1 MTRLHDWATTQ
12 ADKVAV
18 QMQDTGR
25 ALTYQELDQNANRV
39 AEWLLSLGLPEGSV
53 IALLLENNLSTFE
66 LWWGA
71 RRAGLY
77 YVPISILLTGREAAY
92 IVRDCGASVLIT
104 SSAVAGLAQET
115 LNALGNDAPPHR
127 IMIDGAAAGFGDYS
141 RLMSGFSGTA
151 MLPERSVGRE
161 FMYSSGTTGFP
172 KGIRRPLQPYAKRYD
187 LPELEQKLRSMFQ
200 LDAGS
205 VFLSVSPLY
214 HATGRFNIRVIEC
227 GGSCVVMRKFDA
239 ASALEAI
246 AQHGITHGHWVP
258 TMFSRMLALPPE
270 VRAGHDL
277 SSQRVALHATAPCP
291 RHVKEAMIDWWGPI
305 INEYYG
311 GSENVGV
318 TYIDAA
324 DWLTHKGSVGKPI
337 CGDVHIMA
345 DDGSDVELPPGEI
358 GLIYFNGGV
367 GFQYHN
373 DSQKT
378 KSVFNQRG
386 WGTYGDMGSLDG
398 DGFLFMSDRRTDLI
412 ISGGVNIYP
421 QESENVLLTHAAVED
436 AAVIGI
442 PHEDF
447 GQEVKAVVQLKP
459 GCTPSE
465 ALAHELA
472 EFCRSQLSRIKCPR
486 SIDFVDELPRS
497 ENGKLLKRVLR
508 DRYAAA
514 ATAIDTA
521 ATTPV

>member
-1 MTRLHDWATTQ
+1 MSRLHDWAGTQ
-12 ADKVAV
+12 PDKVAV
-18 QMQDTGR
+18 QMHGTGQS
-25 ALTYQELDQNANRV
+25 LTYLQLDQRANRF
-39 AEWLLSLGLPEGSV
+39 ADWLLSLNLPERSV
-53 IALLLENNLSTFE
+53 IALLLENHLNTFE

-77 YVPISILLTGREAAY
+77 YVPISTLLTGREAAY
-92 IVRDCGASVLIT
+92 IVRDCGASVLVT
-104 SSAVAGLAQET
+104 SASTTGLAQET
-115 LNALGNDAPPHR
+115 INALGNDAPSR
-127 IMIDGAAAGFGDYS
+127 RLMVDGEAAGFASYEKI
-141 RLMSGFSGTA
+141 MAAFPGTA
-151 MLPERSVGRE
+151 TLTERPVGRE

-172 KGIRRPLQPYAKRYD
+172 KGIRRPLLPHARRYE
-187 LPELEQKLRSMFQ
+187 LPELEQKLRAMFQ
-200 LDAGS
+200 LDNES

-214 HATGRFNIRVIEC
+214 HATGRFNIRVLEC
-227 GGSCVVMRKFDA
+227 GGSCVIMRKFDA
-239 ASALEAI
+239 ASALAAI
-246 AQHGITHGHWVP
+246 AQHRITHGHWVP

-270 VRAGHDL
+270 ARAAYDI

-324 DWLTHKGSVGKPI
+324 DWLQHKGSVGKPI
-337 CGDVHIMA
+337 CGDMHIMA
-345 DDGSDVELPPGEI
+345 DDGSDTELAQGEI

-367 GFQYHN
+367 EFQYHN
-373 DSQKT
+373 DLQKT

-386 WGTYGDMGSLDG
+386 WGTYGDMGSIDN

-421 QESENVLLTHAAVED
+421 QEAENVLLTHPAVED
-436 AAVIGI
+436 VAVIGI

-447 GQEVKAVVQLKP
+447 GQEVKAVVQLKAWQI
-459 GCTPSE
+459 PSDH
-465 ALAHELA
+465 LAAELT
-472 EFCRSQLSRIKCPR
+472 EFCRSQLARIKCPR
-486 SIDFVDELPRS
+486 SFDFVDALPRS

-508 DRYAAA
+508 EGYAAVQA
-514 ATAIDTA
+514 KTSASGA
-521 ATTPV
+521 

>member
-1 MTRLHDWATTQ
+1 MTRLHDWAETQ
-12 ADKVAV
+12 PDKIAV
-18 QMQDTGR
+18 RMHETGR
-25 ALTYQELDQNANRV
+25 SLTYRELDQRANRV
-39 AEWLLSLGLPEGSV
+39 ADWLLSLGLAEGSV
-53 IALLLENNLSTFE
+53 IALLLENNLGTFE

-77 YVPISILLTGREAAY
+77 YVPISVLLTGREAAY
-92 IVRDCGASVLIT
+92 IVRDCGASVLVT
-104 SSAVAGLAQET
+104 SAAMADLANET
-115 LNALGNDAPPHR
+115 LKELGDDVPAHR
-127 IMIDGAAAGFGDYS
+127 VMLDGVAANFGNYDDIMSAFP
-141 RLMSGFSGTA
+141 GTTS
-151 MLPERSVGRE
+151 LPERPVGRE

-172 KGIRRPLQPYAKRYD
+172 KGIRRPLLPFARRYD

-200 LDAGS
+200 LDEHS

-227 GGSCVVMRKFDA
+227 GGSCVILRKFDA
-239 ASALEAI
+239 EIALEAI
-246 AQHGITHGHWVP
+246 ARHHITHGHWVP

-270 VRAGHDL
+270 VRGRHDL

-291 RHVKEAMIDWWGPI
+291 RHVKEAMINWWGPI

-318 TYIDAA
+318 TYIDAV
-324 DWLTHKGSVGKPI
+324 DWLAHKGSVGKPI
-337 CGDVHIMA
+337 CGEVHIMA
-345 DDGSDVELPPGEI
+345 DDGSDTELASGEI

-367 GFQYHN
+367 EFQYHN

-378 KSVFNQRG
+378 KSVFNKLG
-386 WGTYGDMGSLDG
+386 WGTYGDMGSVDG

-421 QESENVLLTHAAVED
+421 QEAENVLLTHPAVAD

-442 PHEDF
+442 AHEDF

-459 GCTPSE
+459 GHRGSE
-465 ALAHELA
+465 SLANELM

-486 SIDFVDELPRS
+486 SVDFVDELPRS

-508 DRYAAA
+508 DQYAAA
-514 ATAIDTA
+514 PVKA
-521 ATTPV
+521 AAS

>member
-1 MTRLHDWATTQ
+1 MSRLHDWATTQ
-12 ADKVAV
+12 PDKVAV
-18 QMQDTGR
+18 TMHDTGQT
-25 ALTYQELDQNANRV
+25 LTYRELDQRANRF

-53 IALLLENNLSTFE
+53 VALLLENNLSTFE
-66 LWWGA
+66 LWWGV

-77 YVPISILLTGREAAY
+77 YVPISILLTAREAAY
-92 IVRDCGASVLIT
+92 IVKDCGASALIT
-104 SSAVAGLAQET
+104 STATADLAQQTLEALGAEAPAYRLMLDGEAAGLQNYDKVMA
-115 LNALGNDAPPHR
+115 
-127 IMIDGAAAGFGDYS
+127 
-141 RLMSGFSGTA
+141 GFSGTA
-151 MLPERSVGRE
+151 VLPERPVGRE

-172 KGIRRPLQPYAKRYD
+172 KGIRRPLLPFARRYD

-200 LDAGS
+200 LDSAS

-227 GGSCVVMRKFDA
+227 GGSCVILRKFDA
-239 ASALEAI
+239 ESALEAI
-246 AQHGITHGHWVP
+246 ARHHITHGHWVP

-270 VRAGHDL
+270 VRARHAV
-277 SSQRVALHATAPCP
+277 SSQKVALHATAPCP
-291 RHVKEAMIDWWGPI
+291 RHVKEAMIAWWGPI

-324 DWLTHKGSVGKPI
+324 DWLSHRGSVGKPI
-337 CGDVHIMA
+337 CGEVHIMS
-345 DDGSDVELPPGEI
+345 DDGSDTELAAGDI

-373 DSQKT
+373 DSEKT

-386 WGTYGDMGSLDG
+386 WGTYGDMGSLDS

-421 QESENVLLTHAAVED
+421 QEAENLLLTHPAVED
-436 AAVIGI
+436 VAVIGI
-442 PHEDF
+442 PHEDY
-447 GQEVKAVVQLKP
+447 GQEVKAVVQLKA
-459 GCTPSE
+459 GQQASGD
-465 ALAHELA
+465 LGQELG

-486 SIDFVDELPRS
+486 SFDFVDALPRS

-508 DRYAAA
+508 EQYAS
-514 ATAIDTA
+514 
-521 ATTPV
+521 ATTSASGTPAN

>member
-1 MTRLHDWATTQ
+1 MTRLHDWAGTQ
-12 ADKVAV
+12 PDKIAV
-18 QMQDTGR
+18 RMHETGKS
-25 ALTYQELDQNANRV
+25 LTYKELDQRANRV
-39 AEWLLSLGLPEGSV
+39 ADWLLSLGLAEGSV
-53 IALLLENNLSTFE
+53 IALLLENNLGTFE

-77 YVPISILLTGREAAY
+77 YVPISVLLTGREAAY
-92 IVRDCGASVLIT
+92 IVRDCGASVLVT
-104 SSAVAGLAQET
+104 SAAMAGLAQET
-115 LNALGNDAPPHR
+115 LEVLGDDVPPHR
-127 IMIDGAAAGFGDYS
+127 IMLDGAADNFENYDQV
-141 RLMSGFSGTA
+141 MSAFPGTTV
-151 MLPERSVGRE
+151 LPERSVGRE

-172 KGIRRPLQPYAKRYD
+172 KGIRRPLASFARRYD

-200 LDAGS
+200 LDEHS

-214 HATGRFNIRVIEC
+214 HATGRFNIRVLEC
-227 GGSCVVMRKFDA
+227 GGSCVILRKFGA
-239 ASALEAI
+239 ETALQAI
-246 AQHGITHGHWVP
+246 AQHGTTHGHWVP

-270 VRAGHDL
+270 VRMRHDI

-291 RHVKEAMIDWWGPI
+291 RHVKEAMINWWGPI

-318 TYIDAA
+318 TYINAA
-324 DWLTHKGSVGKPI
+324 DWLTHRGSVGKPI
-337 CGDVHIMA
+337 CGEVHIMA
-345 DDGSDVELPPGEI
+345 DDGSDREVAAGEI

-367 GFQYHN
+367 EFQYHN

-378 KSVFNQRG
+378 KSVFNKLG
-386 WGTYGDMGSLDG
+386 WGTYGDMGSVDH

-421 QESENVLLTHAAVED
+421 QEAENVLLTHPSVED

-442 PHEDF
+442 PNEDY

-459 GCTPSE
+459 GHHASE
-465 ALAHELA
+465 NTANELI

-486 SIDFVDELPRS
+486 SIDFADELPRS

-508 DRYAAA
+508 DQYAVAPSK
-514 ATAIDTA
+514 ATAS
-521 ATTPV
+521 

>member
-1 MTRLHDWATTQ
+1 MTRLHDWAKTQ
-12 ADKVAV
+12 PDKIAV
-18 QMQDTGR
+18 RMHETGR
-25 ALTYQELDQNANRV
+25 SLTYRELDQRANRV
-39 AEWLLSLGLPEGSV
+39 AEWLLSLGLAEGSV
-53 IALLLENNLSTFE
+53 IALLLENNLGTFE

-77 YVPISILLTGREAAY
+77 YVPISVLLTGREAAY
-92 IVRDCGASVLIT
+92 IVRDCGASVLVT
-104 SSAVAGLAQET
+104 SAAMAGLAKET
-115 LNALGNDAPPHR
+115 LEVLGDDTPAHR
-127 IMIDGAAAGFGDYS
+127 VMLDGAAESFENYDEV
-141 RLMSGFSGTA
+141 MSAFPGNTT
-151 MLPERSVGRE
+151 LPERSVGRE

-172 KGIRRPLQPYAKRYD
+172 KGIRRPLLPFARRYD

-200 LDAGS
+200 LDEHS
-205 VFLSVSPLY
+205 IFLSVSPLY
-214 HATGRFNIRVIEC
+214 HATGRFNIRVLEC
-227 GGSCVVMRKFDA
+227 GGSCVILRKFDPET
-239 ASALEAI
+239 ALEAI
-246 AQHGITHGHWVP
+246 ARHHVTHGHWVP
-258 TMFSRMLALPPE
+258 TMFSRMLALPAE
-270 VRAGHDL
+270 IRMRHDF

-291 RHVKEAMIDWWGPI
+291 RHVKEAMINWWGPI

-345 DDGSDVELPPGEI
+345 DDGSDTELATGEI

-367 GFQYHN
+367 EFQYHN

-378 KSVFNQRG
+378 QSVFNKLG

-421 QESENVLLTHAAVED
+421 QEAENILLTHPSVED

-459 GCTPSE
+459 GHHASDSM
-465 ALAHELA
+465 ANELV

-508 DRYAAA
+508 DQYAALPVK
-514 ATAIDTA
+514 ATAS
-521 ATTPV
+521 